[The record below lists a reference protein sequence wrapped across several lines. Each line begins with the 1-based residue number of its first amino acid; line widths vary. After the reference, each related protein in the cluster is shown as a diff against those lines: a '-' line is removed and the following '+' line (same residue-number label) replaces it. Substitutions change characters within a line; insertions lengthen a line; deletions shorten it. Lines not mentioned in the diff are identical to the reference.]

1 MRSLMTNEVITY
13 QNFEMLMKDI
23 LDLASQIMPEKTIY
37 INSLNDFTQVT
48 LKVSSNDQNVHLQEG
63 TTIPVEEAIC
73 NRIDYSKSAPL
84 IFEDIRKEIELE
96 SVKSTIDALNIGAY
110 LGIPITLKN
119 GNRFGTLCAASSKAQ
134 RFDPKSVELL
144 QKLAKMFSY
153 YLELEYLAYRDSL
166 TGILNRQHLY
176 KFFDDAPYNYGAI
189 LMIDLDNFKL
199 INDTFGHDVG
209 NLVLQELSKKLE
221 EFAKKT
227 KYGYPTR
234 LGGDEFVVILPLCND
249 QLELEQK
256 AQVLLDSL
264 KTWQSPIG
272 DIQLTASL
280 GGVLYKKDHST
291 TIKVVLKQAD
301 LALYEAK
308 AMGKNTFKIN
318 NYNLK

>member
-48 LKVSSNDQNVHLQEG
+48 LKVSGNDRDIQLKEG
-63 TTIPVEEAIC
+63 TTIPVEDAIC

-84 IFEDIRKEIELE
+84 IYEDIRKEVGLE

-119 GNRFGTLCAASSKAQ
+119 GNRFGTLCAASSKAHQ
-134 RFDPKSVELL
+134 FDPKSVELL

-176 KFFDDAPYNYGAI
+176 KFFDDAPYNHGAL
-189 LMIDLDNFKL
+189 LMIDLDNFKQ
-199 INDTFGHDVG
+199 INDTFGHDIG
-209 NLVLQELSKKLE
+209 NQVLQEFSKKLE
-221 EFAKKT
+221 DFTKLT

-234 LGGDEFVVILPLCND
+234 LGGDEFVIVLPLCND
-249 QLELEQK
+249 LAEIEVK
-256 AQVLLDSL
+256 SRILLDSL
-264 KTWQSPIG
+264 QTWQTPIG
-272 DIQLTASL
+272 DVKLTASI
-280 GGVLYKKDHST
+280 GGILYKKGPHT
-291 TIKVVLKQAD
+291 NIRVLLKEAD
-301 LALYEAK
+301 FVLYEAK
-308 AMGKNTFKIN
+308 NLGKNTYKIIEFN
-318 NYNLK
+318 Q